1 MVLRISSGYTRSV
14 SKVLVSIPDDLL
26 QRVDQEARRR
36 QTSRSELLQ
45 QAVTH
50 ELGWPD
56 PDLMDAALARGRQ
69 ALETGPAFESTA
81 LVRDMRDERDR
92 RDRRRR

>member
-1 MVLRISSGYTRSV
+1 MGYTHDV
-14 SKVLVSIPDDLL
+14 AKVLVSLPDDLL
-26 QRVDQEARRR
+26 QRVDLEAHRR
-36 QTSRSELLQ
+36 QTSRSELLR
-45 QAVTH
+45 QAVSH

-69 ALETGPAFESTA
+69 ALEAGPAFESTA
-81 LVRDMRDERDR
+81 VVREARDERDR